1 MPLIKF
7 SPGDTRV
14 LGLRVG
20 HLLTSDLNA
29 TRFADALFDGGFD
42 LCRLKVSADECI
54 DSSVPALEQAGFP
67 YFYAGGILRYRR
79 DYRQRPYTRRY
90 PIPGDLEF
98 VPAGPEHGAQLEQ
111 MVREAFGED
120 PIGYYKTPYLR
131 ALFGRDAEV
140 QCLIEFYLREPHPG
154 RSKILVRSGGLDAG
168 FIVMTNYDGTLHTD
182 LLGIRKEH
190 RSRGLFNP
198 MRDFIHLHAS
208 EAGLCE
214 EEGAR
219 IDNIQSQN
227 LFEEDGL
234 EHFAN
239 ETVFHV
245 TPFLSRTEVE
255 PLVLELPAD
264 RCEALLERA
273 LAERLGLGSLRVS
286 RRLHRPGTD
295 MRSGRLRARLRV
307 PVLAR
312 DLVVSV
318 AELDAGGGTTP
329 ALLYTEYRR
338 VPHHS

>member
-67 YFYAGGILRYRR
+67 Y
-79 DYRQRPYTRRY
+79 
-90 PIPGDLEF
+90 
-98 VPAGPEHGAQLEQ
+98 Q